1 MAIKLFYQQDRLALI
16 HDVLEQQRLMSTDTQ
31 AHAVLSETSTTP
43 ILLASDAMLSV
54 LLFNPQTNMK
64 SRCYSPYGHQVSHC
78 GVPGFTGQVPE
89 AVTGGYLLGNG
100 YRLYSTVLM
109 RFNSADD
116 WSPFGA
122 AGINPYA
129 YCKGDPVN
137 HSDPSGHIF
146 KAVKSTLRRAATK
159 ALKVTDTV
167 MYEYVKARHGKRI
180 FKEITQLGNSTASS
194 SNRLNSAEVKL
205 GKLMLDET
213 LKFEKENHQITNA
226 HLQRANQD
234 GEGSKIIFGEPRE
247 YIVDKLT
254 IKSAQ
259 EQIAIKRLEVLR
271 GNLRT
276 AGTAKEIIGYQT
288 RIHARLG

>member
-16 HDVLEQQRLMSTDTQ
+16 HDVLEQRRLMSTDTQ

-167 MYEYVKARHGKRI
+167 MYEYVKARHGKRV
-180 FKEITQLGNSTASS
+180 FNEIAQLGNGTAAPKSS
-194 SNRLNSAEVKL
+194 LSPADTKL
-205 GKLMLDET
+205 GELMLDKT
-213 LKFEKENHQITNA
+213 LKFQRKNHQRTNLYLKSA
-226 HLQRANQD
+226 MQG
-234 GEGSKIIFGEPRE
+234 GEGSKIIFAETKE
-247 YIVDKLT
+247 YMVDILT
-254 IKSAQ
+254 IESAQ
-259 EQIAIKRLEVLR
+259 EQIAIKKLEVLR